1 MDFRKKKNGPLPIL
15 SDSEKGMKVGIV
27 CCSNGKQPE
36 WKEQQGQLT
45 RVFAQMG
52 LEPVYS
58 ECIFAETSVFG
69 GTARERAKSLMDFY
83 KDPEIRAIYDI
94 SGGDIAN
101 EVLPYLDFKIIRDS
115 GKRFWG
121 YSDLTTVIN
130 AIYTQT
136 GNPSV
141 LYQVRNLIYDHAD
154 EQIRNFKA
162 SVLEGNN
169 DLYDV
174 KYDFIQGE
182 ELRGVVVGGNIR
194 CLLKLAGT
202 KYWPGMEGKILLLES
217 YGGTVPRMATYLA
230 QLNQMGVFHQ
240 LAGIILGTFTA
251 MEQQQCR
258 PDIVNLVKTY
268 TGSTLPIVMTR
279 EVGHGTD
286 SKAIIMGKEV
296 CIHGQ
301 AGTI

>member
-1 MDFRKKKNGPLPIL
+1 
-15 SDSEKGMKVGIV
+15 
-27 CCSNGKQPE
+27 
-36 WKEQQGQLT
+36 
-45 RVFAQMG
+45 MG

-58 ECIFAETSVFG
+58 KYIFADASVFA
-69 GTARERAKSLMDFY
+69 GTALERAESLMGFY

-94 SGGDIAN
+94 SGGDISN
-101 EVLPYLDFKIIRDS
+101 EVLPYLDFKMIRDS
-115 GKRFWG
+115 GKQFWG

-130 AIYTQT
+130 AIYAQT

-162 SVLEGNN
+162 SVLGSNN

-194 CLLKLAGT
+194 CFLKLAGT
-202 KYWPGMEGKILLLES
+202 KYWPGMDGKILLLES
-217 YGGTVPRMATYLA
+217 YGGTVPQMATYLA
-230 QLNQMGVFHQ
+230 QLNQIGVFHQ

-258 PDIVNLVKTY
+258 PDIVNLVRTY
-268 TGSTLPIVMTR
+268 TGRELPIAVTR
-279 EVGHGTD
+279 EIGHGTD
-286 SKAIIMGKEV
+286 SKAIVIGKEV
-296 CIHGQ
+296 YIHGQ
-301 AGTI
+301 DGTI